1 MYTGSD
7 SIAGVA
13 NKGFTATISS
23 YTVLSIVLSCA
34 VDEHTMAGQRPDSEF
49 VTHIVSVS

>member
-23 YTVLSIVLSCA
+23 YTVLSCLVPWTSTQWPVSDPTVNLS
-34 VDEHTMAGQRPDSEF
+34 HTLYPCPE
-49 VTHIVSVS
+49 

>member
-23 YTVLSIVLSCA
+23 YTVLSCLVLSCA
-34 VDEHTMAGQRPDSEF
+34 MGTQWPVSEPDSEF